1 MNLYQKLTV
10 RLVFYLL
17 AYGVSQTGKADLNG
31 SLKKYMRL
39 EEITGGVKA
48 AAWMLPD
55 KYKNPYYTG
64 ARK

>member
-1 MNLYQKLTV
+1 
-10 RLVFYLL
+10 L

-39 EEITGGVKA
+39 EEITGVKA